1 MLKSVCRY
9 LTLVLRKPVKQIQS
23 VKTNSSVKKPTLP
36 VYHRFYWKRHKLL
49 ISPILK
55 IQKMAKTHRNIER
68 MFSTN
73 SIRKNPMVI
82 LDFWYLDLGF
92 QDPDPLISVVGLDR
106 PGSGHPKPIWILA
119 YRRFCIFSNFQ
130 ITEFENILYQ
140 IGYEEFIGEFEC
152 YIKS

>member
-1 MLKSVCRY
+1 
-9 LTLVLRKPVKQIQS
+9 
-23 VKTNSSVKKPTLP
+23 
-36 VYHRFYWKRHKLL
+36 
-49 ISPILK
+49 
-55 IQKMAKTHRNIER
+55 MAKTHGNIER

-73 SIRKNPMVI
+73 SIQKSPMVI

-130 ITEFENILYQ
+130 ITEFENILNQ

-152 YIKS
+152 YIKKNSKKQFSLSHTEWPLLSYQFWCNLSSFNEKLISKQVKKHKKFQKIINKRTTYHFN